1 MMENTKSLKTKN
13 LDRVLSYVSIPKKID
28 KMLRKTAK
36 TIGIRYN
43 PLGVL
48 LEMFA
53 DNIFKDAHLNAIFNK
68 PSRIYAKIS
77 EEDIRS
83 IRSSRMKHIAIAAK
97 YFISESMVSKIK
109 SHKIYAW
116 VKG

>member
-1 MMENTKSLKTKN
+1 MKTKN

-83 IRSSRMKHIAIAAK
+83 IRSSRMKHIAIAAR
-97 YFISESMVSKIK
+97 YNISESMVSKIK

>member
-1 MMENTKSLKTKN
+1 MMKATKSLKTKD

-68 PSRIYAKIS
+68 PSRIYARIS
-77 EEDIRS
+77 EEDVRS
-83 IRSSRMKHIAIAAK
+83 IRSSKMKHIAIAAK

>member
-1 MMENTKSLKTKN
+1 MMKTNKSLKTKN

-68 PSRIYAKIS
+68 PSRIYAKIN

>member
-1 MMENTKSLKTKN
+1 MMKTNKSLKTKN

-68 PSRIYAKIS
+68 PSKIYAKIS

-83 IRSSRMKHIAIAAK
+83 IRSSRMKHISIAAK

>member
-1 MMENTKSLKTKN
+1 MMKTNKSLKTKDLN
-13 LDRVLSYVSIPKKID
+13 RVSSQISIPKEID

-43 PLGVL
+43 PFGVL

-53 DNIFKDAHLNAIFNK
+53 DNIFKDAYLMAIFNK
-68 PSRIYAKIS
+68 PSKIYAKMR
-77 EEDIRS
+77 EEDVKS

-97 YFISESMVSKIK
+97 YYISESMVSKIK
-109 SHKIYAW
+109 SRKIYAW

>member
-1 MMENTKSLKTKN
+1 MMKTNKSLKTKN

-77 EEDIRS
+77 EEDVRS

>member
-1 MMENTKSLKTKN
+1 MMKTTKSLKTKN
-13 LDRVLSYVSIPKKID
+13 LDRVLSQISIPKEID

-53 DNIFKDAHLNAIFNK
+53 DNIFKDAHLMAIFNK
-68 PSRIYAKIS
+68 PSKIYAKMS
-77 EEDIRS
+77 ESDVKS

-97 YFISESMVSKIK
+97 YNISESMVSKIK

>member
-77 EEDIRS
+77 EEDVRS